1 MLDRYENHRGLS
13 LLTVREFVTV
23 TQINKLASASS
34 VERTRH
40 EQLTGQVEK

>member
-23 TQINKLASASS
+23 THINKRCADWNA
-34 VERTRH
+34 EN
-40 EQLTGQVEK
+40 